1 MRHIL
6 VSTAHA
12 LRDGSALMHTTSF
25 LAMGVALGI
34 FTMAEAWM
42 RLPMIGTAALVVA
55 YRRTL

>member
-1 MRHIL
+1 
-6 VSTAHA
+6 
-12 LRDGSALMHTTSF
+12 MHTTSF